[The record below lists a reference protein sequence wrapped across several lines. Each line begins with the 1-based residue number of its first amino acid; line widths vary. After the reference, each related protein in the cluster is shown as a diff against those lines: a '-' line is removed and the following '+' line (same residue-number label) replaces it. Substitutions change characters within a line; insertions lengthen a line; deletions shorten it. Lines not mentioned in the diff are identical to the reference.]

1 MGPVW
6 MSELSA
12 RSGVPVATIKYYLR
26 EQLLPPG
33 EATGATRARYDEGHV
48 RRLRLV
54 RALVEVGGMGLE
66 RVRRVLA
73 AVDDESLSVEESI
86 GAAHTL
92 LSPEV
97 EATAESRERVAA
109 WAADRGWLVSPDS
122 RHARALAAALDAM
135 AAAGQPMSDEL
146 LGTYVHAAWQVARA
160 DLARVGDRD
169 ATDATTFAVIGTV
182 LTEPV
187 LLSLRRMAQVDVARS
202 RGVGAPDA

>member
-1 MGPVW
+1 

-33 EATGATRARYDEGHV
+33 EATGATRARYDEAHV

-54 RALVEVGGMGLE
+54 RALVEVGGLGLE

-92 LSPEV
+92 LSPDV
-97 EATAESRERVAA
+97 EATPESRERVAA

-146 LGTYVHAAWQVARA
+146 LGTYVDAAWQVARA

-187 LLSLRRMAQVDVARS
+187 LLSLRRIAQVDVARS
-202 RGVGAPDA
+202 RGVGAPGA